1 MGNSHEKSSE
11 YKGPFGDIEY
21 DQLARKYEALTKSR
35 KSDDIHANFKTA
47 FHLYVPDT
55 MPQHLRT
62 PLEDFGVFIY
72 RLCAL
77 QNESN
82 ASDTIKHISLPAFVR
97 AVTRCTRL
105 SPQSILTSIYSLFD
119 PQGCNAIERSQMQ
132 LLFLSVL
139 LMMQENEAVP
149 STAYIEVTEA
159 LTTALMSDN
168 DTVQSEQFV
177 QWTTSV
183 LPLLYSVI
191 STWMSSK
198 ALETF
203 ATRSYSSPK
212 LTHRSEILSL
222 PQFHLLS
229 CVTTHLQGDIDRI
242 YTSMEDGLSYN
253 RLCFHLLGYSGPT
266 LIVIQDVEGAIFGA
280 FCDTEWKESNRFY
293 GGNGCFLFRFRP
305 DFHIY
310 RAATLHQSGNHMYLN
325 TKGFS
330 LPRGLG
336 VGGDLTEFR
345 MFLSEDFDEN
355 CYTTTRCL
363 SYEPGPLSSRKRFSI
378 ALLEIWGCGGEKSM
392 LKQKAHRQD
401 TADMI
406 AHARKVDKAQFVGND
421 FDKEMFLGRTFGHGT
436 NQARV
441 VEDQS

>member
-1 MGNSHEKSSE
+1 M
-11 YKGPFGDIEY
+11 
-21 DQLARKYEALTKSR
+21 T
-35 KSDDIHANFKTA
+35 SD
-47 FHLYVPDT
+47 
-55 MPQHLRT
+55 R
-62 PLEDFGVFIY
+62 
-72 RLCAL
+72 
-77 QNESN
+77 
-82 ASDTIKHISLPAFVR
+82 
-97 AVTRCTRL
+97 
-105 SPQSILTSIYSLFD
+105 
-119 PQGCNAIERSQMQ
+119 
-132 LLFLSVL
+132 
-139 LMMQENEAVP
+139 
-149 STAYIEVTEA
+149 
-159 LTTALMSDN
+159 
-168 DTVQSEQFV
+168 
-177 QWTTSV
+177 
-183 LPLLYSVI
+183 
-191 STWMSSK
+191 
-198 ALETF
+198 
-203 ATRSYSSPK
+203 
-212 LTHRSEILSL
+212 

-266 LIVIQDVEGAIFGA
+266 LIVIQDVEGGRSAQGTSISDSFFSFVAIFGA

-345 MFLSEDFDEN
+345 MFLSEDFDEK

-378 ALLEIWGCGGEKSM
+378 ALLEVWGCGGEESM